1 MIAQSMITVRNL
13 NLRLGADRRPILRD
27 VSFRVAAG
35 EAFGLVGESGAG
47 KTTVLRILAGL
58 LGGWSGEVSIA
69 GVTRFPS
76 KVNML
81 PTLLQ
86 MVFQDPLGS
95 LHPGQRVGRALAEA
109 VAIHGLGDGD
119 RRIDRALSSVGL
131 GPEFRARLPHEL
143 SGGQRQRVGIARAL
157 MLEPKILLLDEPTSS
172 LDVSIQAEVVNLL
185 MDLRRQHGLTYVLVS
200 HNLPLVAHICG
211 RLAVMRAGEI
221 VEELTAEDL
230 RAGRAQ
236 RDFTR
241 EFIAA
246 SRGYEAA

>member
-1 MIAQSMITVRNL
+1 MITVRNL
-13 NLRLGADRRPILRD
+13 NLQLGAERRPILRD
-27 VSFRVAAG
+27 VSFHVAAG

-58 LGGWSGEVSIA
+58 LGGWSGEVIVA
-69 GVTRFPS
+69 DV
-76 KVNML
+76 KKL
-81 PTLLQ
+81 PNQINVLPRLLQ

-109 VAIHGLGDGD
+109 VAIHRLDDGD
-119 RRIDRALSSVGL
+119 RRIDRALSDVGL

-143 SGGQRQRVGIARAL
+143 SGGQRQRVAIARAL

-185 MDLRRQHGLTYVLVS
+185 MDLRSRHRLTYVLVS
-200 HNLPLVAHICG
+200 HNLPLVAHVCG
-211 RLAVMRAGEI
+211 RLAVMRGGEI
-221 VEELTAEDL
+221 VEELTAADL

-236 RDFTR
+236 HQFTRDF
-241 EFIAA
+241 IGA